1 MADSSARVLVVDDEP
16 NITDLVALALRY
28 EGFSVEKAATGR
40 AALSAVQKFKPD
52 LVILDVML
60 PDVSGLDVMKRLSS
74 EGRKVPVIFLTAR
87 DSTEDKVHGLT
98 IGGDDYVTK
107 PFSIEE
113 LVARVRVVLRRHG
126 APGQESGRLQLADL
140 ELDDEAHEVRRAGR
154 VIDLTTTRLRRGC
167 ERARDI
173 HQLPAPEDR
182 PPGATAR
189 ANGARRRLRPPRPA
203 RIAMTRS
210 LSGRLLIGIVSLVV
224 LGLLVANVATYT
236 ALQNFLIS
244 RVDVQLSTGHNAAVA
259 GLGGS
264 TQGNGPPPGSTFPS
278 DTIIER
284 VQSDGTVLDAKRLAF
299 GGTSSSSALP
309 VLPKPLPS
317 GTEKDPAVRT
327 LNGVNGVSHY
337 RAAIWPEDSFRGE
350 YVVLAIPLND
360 VESTLGQLL
369 QLEVLI
375 SLGVVAATAVL
386 ALIIIRIGL
395 RPLQRMAGVAQDI
408 AAGDLTR
415 RVEPATKDTEIGRLG
430 IALNGMLS
438 QIEAA
443 FGERTRS
450 EQRLRRFIADASHEL
465 RTPLTSVRGY
475 AEMLRRGAQESPED
489 ASIAR
494 RRIEEESVRMSL
506 MVDDMLV
513 LARLGQG
520 RPLEQSPV
528 DLQSIARDA
537 VADAHAVAPQRSIT
551 LVASAPVVISGDD
564 TRLRQAVGN
573 LIRNA
578 LVHTPSESPIEVAL
592 ETHDGV
598 ATMSVVDHGP
608 GLEPDDAGRIFEP
621 FYRADPSRSRDSGG
635 AGLGLSIVA
644 AIVDAHGGSV
654 KVSETPGGGATFEV
668 ELPISNA

>member
-1 MADSSARVLVVDDEP
+1 
-16 NITDLVALALRY
+16 
-28 EGFSVEKAATGR
+28 
-40 AALSAVQKFKPD
+40 
-52 LVILDVML
+52 
-60 PDVSGLDVMKRLSS
+60 
-74 EGRKVPVIFLTAR
+74 
-87 DSTEDKVHGLT
+87 
-98 IGGDDYVTK
+98 
-107 PFSIEE
+107 
-113 LVARVRVVLRRHG
+113 
-126 APGQESGRLQLADL
+126 
-140 ELDDEAHEVRRAGR
+140 
-154 VIDLTTTRLRRGC
+154 
-167 ERARDI
+167 
-173 HQLPAPEDR
+173 
-182 PPGATAR
+182 
-189 ANGARRRLRPPRPA
+189 
-203 RIAMTRS
+203 MTRS

-224 LGLLVANVATYT
+224 LGLLVADVATYT
-236 ALQNFLIS
+236 ALQSFMLG
-244 RVDVQLSTGHNAAVA
+244 RVDSQLTNGRPAAVGVLGGPGPERNAAGQFPIGTVVELLRPD
-259 GLGGS
+259 G
-264 TQGNGPPPGSTFPS
+264 TEIGNPLRYDFPS
-278 DTIIER
+278 ST
-284 VQSDGTVLDAKRLAF
+284 
-299 GGTSSSSALP
+299 SSALP
-309 VLPKPLPS
+309 VRPSSLPS
-317 GTEKDPAVRT
+317 GSEQHPALLT
-327 LNGVNGVSHY
+327 LAGTGGVSQY
-337 RAAIWPEDSFRGE
+337 RAAIWPEDSFQGD
-350 YVVLAIPLND
+350 YVLLAIPMND
-360 VESTLGQLL
+360 VNATLGQLL

-408 AAGDLTR
+408 AAGDLSR
-415 RVEPATKDTEIGRLG
+415 RVEPATQDTEIGRLG

-494 RRIEEESVRMSL
+494 RRIEEESMRMSL

-520 RPLEQSPV
+520 RPLEQAPV

-537 VADAHAVAPQRSIT
+537 VADAHAVAPKRSIT
-551 LVASAPVVISGDD
+551 LDAPAPVVVTGDD
-564 TRLRQAVGN
+564 TRLRQAMGN

-592 ETHDGV
+592 ETHDGL

-608 GLEPDDAGRIFEP
+608 GLKPDDAGRVFEA

-644 AIVDAHGGSV
+644 AVVDAHGGSV
-654 KVSETPGGGATFEV
+654 KVTETPGGGATFEV
-668 ELPISNA
+668 ELPISKA

>member
-1 MADSSARVLVVDDEP
+1 
-16 NITDLVALALRY
+16 
-28 EGFSVEKAATGR
+28 
-40 AALSAVQKFKPD
+40 
-52 LVILDVML
+52 
-60 PDVSGLDVMKRLSS
+60 
-74 EGRKVPVIFLTAR
+74 
-87 DSTEDKVHGLT
+87 
-98 IGGDDYVTK
+98 
-107 PFSIEE
+107 
-113 LVARVRVVLRRHG
+113 
-126 APGQESGRLQLADL
+126 
-140 ELDDEAHEVRRAGR
+140 
-154 VIDLTTTRLRRGC
+154 
-167 ERARDI
+167 
-173 HQLPAPEDR
+173 
-182 PPGATAR
+182 
-189 ANGARRRLRPPRPA
+189 
-203 RIAMTRS
+203 MTRS
-210 LSGRLLIGIVSLVV
+210 LSGRLLIGIVCLVAV
-224 LGLLVANVATYT
+224 GLLVADVATYT

-264 TQGNGPPPGSTFPS
+264 PQGNGPLPGSTFPA

-284 VQSDGTVLDAKRLAF
+284 VQPDGTVLDAKRLAF
-299 GGTSSSSALP
+299 GGTSSSTALP

-317 GTEKDPAVRT
+317 GTEKHPAVTT
-327 LNGVNGVSHY
+327 LSGLNGVSHY
-337 RAAIWPEDSFRGE
+337 RAAIWPEDSFGGE
-350 YVVLAIPLND
+350 YIVLAIPLND

-375 SLGVVAATAVL
+375 SLGVVAATVVL

-415 RVEPATKDTEIGRLG
+415 RVEPATQDTEIGRLG

-520 RPLEQSPV
+520 RPLERTPV

-551 LVASAPVVISGDD
+551 LDAPASVVIAGDD

-573 LIRNA
+573 LMRNA
-578 LVHTPSESPIEVAL
+578 LVHTPHASPIEVAL
-592 ETHDGV
+592 ETHNGV

-608 GLEPDDAGRIFEP
+608 GLKPDDAGRVFEP
-621 FYRADPSRSRDSGG
+621 FYRVNASRSRDSGG

-644 AIVDAHGGSV
+644 AVVDAHGGSI
-654 KVSETPGGGATFEV
+654 KVGETPGGGATFEV
-668 ELPISNA
+668 ELPIAKA